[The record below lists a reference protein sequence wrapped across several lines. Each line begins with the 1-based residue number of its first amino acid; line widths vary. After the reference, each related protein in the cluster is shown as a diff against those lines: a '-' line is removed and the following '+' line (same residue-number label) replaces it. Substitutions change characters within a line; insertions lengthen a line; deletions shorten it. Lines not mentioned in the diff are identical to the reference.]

1 MEVEKLPESYYLF
14 FTSNNYITP
23 QLVRTKPSIKF
34 YILYIWLIIAK
45 LPLACRKRQTLA
57 LVIAN
62 YSKEIGCVKHK
73 FPEIYLTFKNVENPG
88 ENGIPTQMS
97 A

>member
-1 MEVEKLPESYYLF
+1 MY
-14 FTSNNYITP
+14 
-23 QLVRTKPSIKF
+23 
-34 YILYIWLIIAK
+34 LIIAK
-45 LPLACRKRQTLA
+45 LPLVCRKRQTLA
-57 LVIAN
+57 LVIVN

-97 A
+97 ADSNACLQNCVRNTPITWQNQMFGKNLYLTLHF